1 MGRENIF
8 PRSGPKQGPQ
18 GLRVGRAG
26 RPPPSAKETAAWFKL
41 ALPMPASCEVR
52 TRSRKLLN
60 RRTLK
65 ESFLCTV
72 CDFISKCMSAF
83 CNSSINDYLCVI
95 VGFSV

>member
-1 MGRENIF
+1 MDPSRVRRVF
-8 PRSGPKQGPQ
+8 VSAARAAVAGPPTTIRQGDS
-18 GLRVGRAG
+18 RV
-26 RPPPSAKETAAWFKL
+26 FKL

-72 CDFISKCMSAF
+72 CDFIFKCMSAF
-83 CNSSINDYLCVI
+83 CNSSINDYLYVI